1 MVGSHHTP
9 LPPVYVATPSLLIMS
24 CPAPGGG
31 FPSIRHNEVRDM
43 TVTLLS
49 EVCHD
54 VATEPTLQPISGEVL
69 EGATANSQDG
79 ARLDIAASGFWG
91 GRFERS
97 YFDVRVFNPYAAS
110 NRQTQLSSTYRR
122 HENVKRRAYEQRI
135 REVEHAS
142 FTPLVMSL
150 TGSLGHAATITYK
163 RLGSLL
169 AEKWDTPYAT
179 VMGWLRC
186 RLSFSLLCSSIL
198 CIRGAR
204 STRGH
209 AACQTIPSVDL
220 ASREAAISN

>member
-1 MVGSHHTP
+1 
-9 LPPVYVATPSLLIMS
+9 
-24 CPAPGGG
+24 
-31 FPSIRHNEVRDM
+31 M
-43 TVTLLS
+43 TATLLS

-91 GRFERS
+91 GQFERS
-97 YFDVRVFNPYAAS
+97 YFDVRVFNPHAAS

-150 TGSLGHAATITYK
+150 TGGLGHAATITYK

-169 AEKWDTPYAT
+169 AEKWDTPLCYCHGVAT
-179 VMGWLRC
+179 LPPLLLAPTLLNTMYPWCTLHQRSRC
-186 RLSFSLLCSSIL
+186 LLNHPLCGPSFQGGCNFKLVLLVY
-198 CIRGAR
+198 
-204 STRGH
+204 H
-209 AACQTIPSVDL
+209 
-220 ASREAAISN
+220 

>member
-1 MVGSHHTP
+1 
-9 LPPVYVATPSLLIMS
+9 MS
-24 CPAPGGG
+24 YPRGG

-43 TVTLLS
+43 TATLLS

-97 YFDVRVFNPYAAS
+97 YFDVRVFNPHAAS
-110 NRQTQLSSTYRR
+110 NRQTQSSSTYRR

-150 TGSLGHAATITYK
+150 TGGLGHAATITYK

-179 VMGWLRC
+179 VMGSLRC
-186 RLSFSLLCSSIL
+186 RLSFSLLRSSIL
-198 CIRGAR
+198 CIHGAR

>member
-1 MVGSHHTP
+1 M
-9 LPPVYVATPSLLIMS
+9 LLQ
-24 CPAPGGG
+24 
-31 FPSIRHNEVRDM
+31 N
-43 TVTLLS
+43 
-49 EVCHD
+49 
-54 VATEPTLQPISGEVL
+54 QPISGEVL

-97 YFDVRVFNPYAAS
+97 YFDVRVFNPHAAS

-150 TGSLGHAATITYK
+150 TGSLDHAATITYK

-169 AEKWDTPYAT
+169 TEKWDTLMLLSWGGYAAASPSRSYAPLYYVSVVRAPPE
-179 VMGWLRC
+179 VMLP
-186 RLSFSLLCSSIL
+186 
-198 CIRGAR
+198 AK
-204 STRGH
+204 
-209 AACQTIPSVDL
+209 PSPL
-220 ASREAAISN
+220 WT